1 MKELAQCCTV
11 IAEGEIVRESLN
23 RLGRDERWL
32 TAQLRRQGVGSAGEV
47 FWGISDGEEL
57 ELNMIL

>member
-1 MKELAQCCTV
+1 MKEFALCCTV
-11 IAEGEIVRESLN
+11 IAEGEIIRESLT

-32 TAQLRRQGVGSAGEV
+32 STELRRQGVGSAEEV

>member
-32 TAQLRRQGVGSAGEV
+32 MAQLRRQGVGSAREV

>member
-32 TAQLRRQGVGSAGEV
+32 TAQLRRQGVESAEEV

>member
-1 MKELAQCCTV
+1 MKEFAQCCTV
-11 IAEGEIVRESLN
+11 IAEGEIIRESLS

-32 TAQLRRQGVGSAGEV
+32 RAELRRQGVGSAEEV

>member
-32 TAQLRRQGVGSAGEV
+32 TAQLRRQGGEAAGEV

>member
-32 TAQLRRQGVGSAGEV
+32 TAQLRRQGVESAGEV
-47 FWGISDGEEL
+47 FWGIREEL

>member
-1 MKELAQCCTV
+1 MKEFAQCCTV
-11 IAEGEIVRESLN
+11 IAEGEIIRESLS

-32 TAQLRRQGVGSAGEV
+32 RAELRRQGVGSAAEV

>member
-1 MKELAQCCTV
+1 MKELTQCCTV
-11 IAEGEIVRESLN
+11 IAEGEIVKESLN

-32 TAQLRRQGVGSAGEV
+32 TAQLRRQGVGSAREV